1 MKSMLKIMKFNWEFN
16 MNLNCFRLQNI
27 HSRRLI
33 PHFWNQF
40 GWSIHMICKIC
51 NVFTRFLSIK
61 GSNLEEGDFFFPL
74 KIGTIIEDYQKNIQR
89 LSVFTSRSG
98 PMVINNIIFF
108 FLCHTHRTTM
118 ISSKTNVNRNFF
130 ENRIFFFFIRIK
142 KLNRMKKIA
151 SSKRIVG
158 VVVTEKVLNAKRSG
172 FWCTHKKYR
181 RIQHNGLSCK

>member
-1 MKSMLKIMKFNWEFN
+1 MFLCSLSGVWKIPNEWIWDAPHERNIKKKITLFWMKSMLKIMKFNWEFN

-98 PMVINNIIFF
+98 PMAINNIIFSF
-108 FLCHTHRTTM
+108 ATHTEQR
-118 ISSKTNVNRNFF
+118 
-130 ENRIFFFFIRIK
+130 
-142 KLNRMKKIA
+142 
-151 SSKRIVG
+151 
-158 VVVTEKVLNAKRSG
+158 
-172 FWCTHKKYR
+172 W
-181 RIQHNGLSCK
+181 